1 MPSKQPSPLT
11 GYLHAGLLEEGCVLV
26 SKTTLGEERGRRVV
40 LGMSASGDID
50 TESEGESEG
59 EDEVEASDEEPADDA
74 SDTGDH
80 PNLKMRWSWTELGQ
94 RVARRQW

>member
-40 LGMSASGDID
+40 LGTAASGDVD
-50 TESEGESEG
+50 TESEGEA
-59 EDEVEASDEEPADDA
+59 EASDEEVSDGA
-74 SDTGDH
+74 SEAEDH
-80 PNLKMRWSWTELGQ
+80 PNLKMRWLWTELGQ
-94 RVARRQW
+94 RVSRRQ

>member
-40 LGMSASGDID
+40 LGTAESDEAD
-50 TESEGESEG
+50 TESEGE
-59 EDEVEASDEEPADDA
+59 VEASDDEASDDA
-74 SDTGDH
+74 SGTEDH